1 MTKQI
6 GKTNPRLLTLIT
18 RLKETSRKNEVGIW
32 RDIADRLESPS
43 RNYAE
48 VNISKISRYASGGET
63 FIVPGKVL
71 GTGALTEPVVV
82 AALNFSSS
90 AADKIEKAKGTCLT
104 IEELLKKN
112 PKGNGVRILR

>member
-18 RLKETSRKNEVGIW
+18 RLKETSRKNEATVW
-32 RDIADRLESPS
+32 RDIADRLEAPS

-48 VNISKISRYASGGET
+48 VNISKISRFARSGET

-71 GTGALTEPVVV
+71 GTGVLTEPVVV

-90 AADKIEKAKGTCLT
+90 AAEKIEKARGTCLT

>member
-1 MTKQI
+1 MTKQV
-6 GKTNPRLLTLIT
+6 GKTNPRLVALIT
-18 RLKETSRKNEVGIW
+18 RLKETSRKNEAAVW
-32 RDIADRLESPS
+32 RDIADRLEAPS

-48 VNISKISRYASGGET
+48 VNISKISRYARAGET

-90 AADKIEKAKGTCLT
+90 ATDKIEKARGTCLT

-112 PKGNGVRILR
+112 PKGNGVRIIR

>member
-1 MTKQI
+1 MTKNN
-6 GKTNPRLLTLIT
+6 GKTNPRLITLIS
-18 RLKETSRKNEVGIW
+18 RLKETSRKNEAAVW
-32 RDIADRLESPS
+32 RDIADRLEAPS

-48 VNISKISRYASGGET
+48 VNISKISRYARTGET

-82 AALNFSSS
+82 AALTFSSS
-90 AADKIEKAKGTCLT
+90 AAAKIEGAKGTCLT